1 MLNILTLSLYKKKN
15 FKTEEMMGA
24 CMASTPEPV
33 PIYQQ
38 KWKKNNNKKKKKRFG
53 MITIRHPK
61 FKIDKS
67 KSNCIKL

>member
-15 FKTEEMMGA
+15 FKTEEMMGHA
-24 CMASTPEPV
+24 WPRPLNLSLS
-33 PIYQQ
+33 INKNGQ
-38 KWKKNNNKKKKKRFG
+38 KTRRKKKKRRFG